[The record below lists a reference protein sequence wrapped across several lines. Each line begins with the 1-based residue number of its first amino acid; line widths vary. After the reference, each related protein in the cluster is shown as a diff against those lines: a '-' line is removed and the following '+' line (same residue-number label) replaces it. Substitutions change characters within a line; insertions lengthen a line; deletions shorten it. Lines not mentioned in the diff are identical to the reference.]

1 MRYKQILR
9 LGSLVTLGILTATTS
24 VTAQSVTNNSDTS
37 GFQTYSSPP
46 VGIDSNNGNGIPSTT
61 QYNSATG
68 EFVGGGIKNPIRFG
82 SARGSGLGSGS
93 ARARISGLGNG
104 NGNGLGSGSGS
115 GNGNGNGLGSGSGS
129 GNGNSEGSVLGNSKG
144 SGSGSG
150 NGSSNNTEV
159 TLNDVATILG
169 DSLNSSLD
177 NLAAAEQA
185 GQAGQISE
193 APNNPRRITR
203 RNSDSDNRACGC
215 ANPASSKPRRIVRS
229 SSTACGCA
237 NPDSTAK
244 ARQIEDR
251 EIQARQIVEKQLA
264 ESKKFIQQVNQI
276 DPDKNIW

>member
-1 MRYKQILR
+1 MRYKQILW
-9 LGSLVTLGILTATTS
+9 LGSLITLGILTATTS

-37 GFQTYSSPP
+37 GFQTYSSPT
-46 VGIDSNNGNGIPSTT
+46 VSIDSNNGNGIPPTT
-61 QYNSATG
+61 QYNPATG

-93 ARARISGLGNG
+93 ARARTS
-104 NGNGLGSGSGS
+104 GLGSGSGS
-115 GNGNGNGLGSGSGS
+115 DNGSGSGSGLGSGTGSGSGSGSGS
-129 GNGNSEGSVLGNSKG
+129 GNSEGSVSGNSKG
-144 SGSGSG
+144 A
-150 NGSSNNTEV
+150 SNNTEV

-185 GQAGQISE
+185 GQAGQTAS
-193 APNNPRRITR
+193 ATPDNPRRITR
-203 RNSDSDNRACGC
+203 RNSDSKNRACGC
-215 ANPASSKPRRIVRS
+215 ANPASSKPRHIVRS

-237 NPDSTAK
+237 NSGSTAK

>member
-37 GFQTYSSPP
+37 GFQTYSSPT

-93 ARARISGLGNG
+93 ARARTSGLGSSSG
-104 NGNGLGSGSGS
+104 NSSNSISGSGTGSGSGSGS
-115 GNGNGNGLGSGSGS
+115 GN
-129 GNGNSEGSVLGNSKG
+129 SEGFISGNSKG
-144 SGSGSG
+144 SGSGNSE
-150 NGSSNNTEV
+150 GSSNNTEV

-185 GQAGQISE
+185 GQAEQAVS
-193 APNNPRRITR
+193 ATPNDPRRITR

-215 ANPASSKPRRIVRS
+215 ANPASSKPRHIVRS

-237 NPDSTAK
+237 NSSSTTK

-264 ESKKFIQQVNQI
+264 ESKKFIRQVNQI
-276 DPDKNIW
+276 NPDKNIW